1 MKKFSL
7 KISFMTVCLLTA
19 LLALTLTGCG
29 GAAKSD
35 GTQTY
40 AWPLGTS
47 SPEDTVTQIYAER
60 FAEEVSRLSDGKM
73 RIQVYPNSIVGGDRE
88 LLESCKDGDIP
99 FVVPRAHR

>member
-29 GAAKSD
+29 GSAGSD

-47 SPEDTVTQIYAER
+47 SPEDIRGALR
-60 FAEEVSRLSDGKM
+60 GRGFAPL
-73 RIQVYPNSIVGGDRE
+73 
-88 LLESCKDGDIP
+88 
-99 FVVPRAHR
+99 

>member
-7 KISFMTVCLLTA
+7 KHSFMAVCLLTA

-29 GAAKSD
+29 SASD

-60 FAEEVSRLSDGKM
+60 FAEEVSRL
-73 RIQVYPNSIVGGDRE
+73 RR
-88 LLESCKDGDIP
+88 KD
-99 FVVPRAHR
+99 AHSGLPQQYRRR

>member
-29 GAAKSD
+29 GSAGSD

-47 SPEDTVTQIYAER
+47 SPEDTVTQIYVAMHTAR
-60 FAEEVSRLSDGKM
+60 KM
-73 RIQVYPNSIVGGDRE
+73 LKNLFLCYRI
-88 LLESCKDGDIP
+88 LLY
-99 FVVPRAHR
+99 